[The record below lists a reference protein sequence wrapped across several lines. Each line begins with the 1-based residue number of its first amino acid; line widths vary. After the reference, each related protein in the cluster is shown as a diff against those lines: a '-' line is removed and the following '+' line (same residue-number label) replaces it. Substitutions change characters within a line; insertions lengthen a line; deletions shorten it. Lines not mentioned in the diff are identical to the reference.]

1 MDELE
6 FSEAEANMSDLI
18 SEYTQYSQVGIDD
31 DDFAEGG
38 EESYGADVPAGDD
51 GYGAVAP
58 EGEEYGDEQ

>member
-31 DDFAEGG
+31 DDYGDGG
-38 EESYGADVPAGDD
+38 EDSYAAGTPAG
-51 GYGAVAP
+51 
-58 EGEEYGDEQ
+58 EEAYDEA

>member
-31 DDFAEGG
+31 DEYADGAED
-38 EESYGADVPAGDD
+38 SYAAGA
-51 GYGAVAP
+51 
-58 EGEEYGDEQ
+58 GEEYEEA